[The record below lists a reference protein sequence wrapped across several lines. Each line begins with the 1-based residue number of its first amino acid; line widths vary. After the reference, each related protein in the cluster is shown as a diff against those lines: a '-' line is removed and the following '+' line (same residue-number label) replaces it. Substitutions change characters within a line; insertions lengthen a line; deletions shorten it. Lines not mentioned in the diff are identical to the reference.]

1 MNILCTNKK
10 ASFKYSL
17 TKKIEA
23 GIVLEGWEVK
33 SIKLGHAQISESYI
47 SVLDPLFHRFIPK
60 YGVLLSSLNQ
70 NPKIHNAKTQNPKNN
85 DISCF
90 NITQKSKCP
99 NK

>member
-10 ASFKYSL
+10 ATFKYSL

-47 SVLDPLFHRFIPK
+47 SI
-60 YGVLLSSLNQ
+60 
-70 NPKIHNAKTQNPKNN
+70 NN
-85 DISCF
+85 DEAYLVNAHLKILNTTSEHKKVNSRRAHTSYDLF
-90 NITQKSKCP
+90 SSAVKGSRKQMSG
-99 NK
+99 